1 MATPKL
7 KRTLYIGLG
16 GTGFKTLLHTKRAF
30 IETYG
35 EVPPMI
41 KFLAIDSDKNEYNTR
56 FLPSIYGDIRFD
68 PSEISDISVQNAPEI
83 VLRHRDSLSWL
94 PNNNLGAVI
103 DLTNGCGMVR
113 TNGRIAFALNYA
125 KTKQNIHNAINQITN
140 LNIQQN
146 SKYQLLG
153 SDIEVNFVF
162 SIGGGT
168 GSGNFL
174 DTAYM
179 VKSILKSYPNKS
191 MVIGYMILPDVYKA
205 QLQFDKE
212 RLGPNGYA
220 SLVDFD
226 YLMHLNFG
234 ESVPVNY
241 LTTSASLSG
250 KPFDAVMAISN
261 KNQNGDMVDNCESL
275 AEMLS
280 GALVVSAGE
289 LSGGINSIANNFQVT
304 TTSGTLNIENKRA
317 IFGTLGM
324 SKIVFKSSELS
335 ALYRAKAAREIAALL
350 LAPGCNLDIAA
361 NTWIDNER
369 IRENNGRDDV
379 IDQLHEK
386 TPRIPFTAV
395 TTEENPLADVNAYK
409 SLSGVKVSNNE
420 LNDTVSELK
429 NKVKSSFDDVITS
442 QVDNYGPQY
451 SLEFIAQL
459 RAQIDICISEMRNE
473 KQEAENKTAQ
483 LESAVNAAVEDY
495 KKAKEKWIG
504 KKLAVEH
511 AEEAICGAV
520 NAQVINDREIS
531 RRNGAISFYTWLLSE
546 MDSKEQKLR
555 AIKKNIEDACQL
567 IRARISEIDTQL
579 RSANGLFEVD
589 LTQPYIDK
597 VEVNGDNVNLGQFTL
612 GLKDSNI
619 SVYAF
624 DSIAPDKIARHIFSY
639 TSSLQSKEQW
649 NNMSVED
656 ALKKLPHAD
665 VKDIISKAIALA
677 SPMCPLNYDGYIAPV
692 LNNYYYIGVEEQSA
706 TGLNGNIIN
715 INQCIPSDQ
724 TYASYFAST
733 GSKDQIIFYH
743 QYGVFPTYTIS
754 GFKTYHWE
762 HEEYMK
768 NPTAFSL
775 FIDEVLRTKIMRD
788 GFSVFP
794 QERHENSL
802 EMWVKGLIFGLIT
815 RDEDGN
821 YFVRDESNAEYAL
834 DDYRVPL
841 NSKYRDEAYQ
851 NFRRES
857 SNLLQQFEEYLINRT
872 KLEGEDSINK
882 ILADAKL
889 NYLDKYSLNKLTK
902 TERDNPLYAGI
913 KKQLIRE
920 IEYVNKE
927 L

>member
-16 GTGFKTLLHTKRAF
+16 GTGFKTLLRTKRAF

-41 KFLAIDSDKNEYNTR
+41 KFLAIDSDKNEYATG

-68 PSEISDISVQNAPEI
+68 PSEISDISVQDASQI
-83 VLRHRDSLSWL
+83 VLRHRDTLSWL
-94 PNNNLGAVI
+94 PNKNLDAVI

-113 TNGRIAFALNYA
+113 TNGRIAFALNYT
-125 KTKQNIHNAINQITN
+125 KTRQNILNAINQITN

-179 VKSILKSYPNKS
+179 VKDLLASYPNKS
-191 MVIGYMILPDVYKA
+191 MIIGYMILPDVYKA
-205 QLQFDKE
+205 QLQFGKQ

-234 ESVPVNY
+234 ESIPVNY
-241 LTTSASLSG
+241 LTTSVSLSG
-250 KPFDAVMAISN
+250 NPFNAVMAISN

-275 AEMLS
+275 ADMLS

-289 LSGGINSIANNFQVT
+289 LSGGLNSIANNFQVT
-304 TTSGTLNIENKRA
+304 TTSGALNIENKKA

-335 ALYRAKAAREIAALL
+335 ALYMAKAAREIAALL
-350 LAPGCNLDIAA
+350 LAPGSNLDNAA
-361 NTWIDNER
+361 NAWIDNER
-369 IRENNGRDDV
+369 IRENDGCDHV
-379 IDQLHEK
+379 IDSLHPKEPGVPL
-386 TPRIPFTAV
+386 TGI
-395 TTEENPLADVNAYK
+395 TTEENPMADINAYM
-409 SLSGVKVSNNE
+409 SLSEVKVSNDK
-420 LNDTVSELK
+420 LNAKVSELK
-429 NKVKSSFDDVITS
+429 NRIKISFDKVIES
-442 QVDNYGPQY
+442 QVDMYGPQY

-459 RAQIDICISEMRNE
+459 RAQFNICISEMRNE
-473 KQEAENKTAQ
+473 KQEHESKTAQ

-495 KKAKEKWIG
+495 KKAKETWIG
-504 KKLAVEH
+504 KKSAVEH
-511 AEEAICGAV
+511 AQETICGTV
-520 NAQVINDREIS
+520 TAQVINEREIS

-546 MDSKEQKLR
+546 MDSKEQKLK

-567 IRARISEIDTQL
+567 IRDRIGKIDSQL
-579 RSANGLFEVD
+579 RSSNGLFEVD
-589 LTQPYIDK
+589 LTQPYIDN
-597 VEVNGDNVNLGQFTL
+597 VEVNSNNVNLGQFI
-612 GLKDSNI
+612 LKLNNFNT
-619 SVYAF
+619 SVYSF
-624 DSIAPDKIARHIFSY
+624 DTITPEKIAEYIFTY
-639 TSSLQSKEQW
+639 TSSLKSEEQW
-649 NNMSVED
+649 NNLSVED
-656 ALKKLPHAD
+656 ALRKLPSDD
-665 VKDIISKAIALA
+665 VKKIISKAIALA
-677 SPMCPLNYDGYIAPV
+677 SPMCPLNYDGYIPPV
-692 LNNYYYIGVEEQSA
+692 LNNYYYIGVEEQS
-706 TGLNGNIIN
+706 TTELNGGFIN
-715 INQCIPSDQ
+715 IKNCIPNNQ
-724 TYASYFAST
+724 TFDTYFAST

-754 GFKTYHWE
+754 GFKTYKRE
-762 HEEYMK
+762 HDEYMK
-768 NPTAFSL
+768 QQTSFSL
-775 FIDEVLRTKIMRD
+775 FIDEVLRTKIMRE
-788 GFSVFP
+788 GFSVYP
-794 QERHENSL
+794 KERQENSL

-821 YFVRDESNAEYAL
+821 YFVKDESKAEYAL

-851 NFRRES
+851 NFKRES
-857 SNLLQQFEEYLINRT
+857 SNLLQQFEEYLINKT
-872 KLEGEDSINK
+872 KLEGEDSINR

-889 NYLDKYSLNKLTK
+889 NYFDKYSQNRLTK
-902 TERDNPLYAGI
+902 SERDNPLYAGI
-913 KKQLIRE
+913 KKQLIKE
-920 IEYVNKE
+920 VEYVNKE

>member
-56 FLPSIYGDIRFD
+56 SLPSINGDVRFD
-68 PSEISDISVQNAPEI
+68 PSEISDISVQNAPQI
-83 VLRHRDSLSWL
+83 VLHYRDSLSWL
-94 PNNNLGAVI
+94 PNKNLDAVI

-113 TNGRIAFALNYA
+113 TNGRIAFSLNYT
-125 KTKQNIHNAINQITN
+125 KTRQNILNAINQITN
-140 LNIQQN
+140 LNIQHN

-168 GSGNFL
+168 GSGNFI

-179 VKSILKSYPNKS
+179 AREILNTFPNNSK
-191 MVIGYMILPDVYKA
+191 MIGYMILPDVYKT

-220 SLVDFD
+220 SLVDYD
-226 YLMHLNFG
+226 YLMHMKFG
-234 ESVPVNY
+234 ESIPVNY
-241 LTTSASLSG
+241 LTTNTSLSG
-250 KPFDAVMAISN
+250 NTFDAVMAISN
-261 KNQNGDMVDNCESL
+261 KNQNGDIVDNCESL
-275 AEMLS
+275 ADMLS

-289 LSGGINSIANNFQVT
+289 LSGGLNSIGNNFQVT
-304 TTSGTLNIENKRA
+304 TTSGTLNIENKKA

-335 ALYRAKAAREIAALL
+335 ALYQAKAAREIAALL

-361 NTWIDNER
+361 NAWIDNER

-379 IDQLHEK
+379 IDQLHDK
-386 TPRIPFTAV
+386 MPRVPFTSI
-395 TTEENPLADVNAYK
+395 TTEENPLADINAYK
-409 SLSGVKVSNNE
+409 SLSGVKISNNE
-420 LNDTVSELK
+420 LNDKVSELK
-429 NKVKSSFDDVITS
+429 KRIKLSFDNVIAN

-459 RAQIDICISEMRNE
+459 RAQINICISEMRNE
-473 KQEAENKTAQ
+473 KQEAENKTIQ
-483 LESAVNAAVEDY
+483 IESAINAAVEDY
-495 KKAKEKWIG
+495 KKAKEKWFG
-504 KKLAVEH
+504 KKSAVEQ
-511 AEEAICGAV
+511 AELTICDTV
-520 NAQVINDREIS
+520 TAQVINDREIS
-531 RRNGAISFYTWLLSE
+531 RRNGAISFYTWLFSE
-546 MDSKEQKLR
+546 MDSKEQKLK
-555 AIKKNIEDACQL
+555 AVKKNIEDACQL

-579 RSANGLFEVD
+579 RSTNGLFEVD

-597 VEVNGDNVNLGQFTL
+597 VEVNSSNVNLGQFAVL
-612 GLKDSNI
+612 LHNSSI
-619 SVYAF
+619 SVYSF
-624 DSIAPDKIARHIFSY
+624 DTVTPEKIDGYIRSY
-639 TSSLQSKEQW
+639 TSSLQSEEQW
-649 NNMSVED
+649 NNMTVED
-656 ALKKLPHAD
+656 ALRKLPSET
-665 VKDIISKAIALA
+665 VKNIISKAIALA

-692 LNNYYYIGVEEQSA
+692 LNNYYYIGVEEQST
-706 TGLNGNIIN
+706 TGLNGEIIE
-715 INQCIPSDQ
+715 ISQCIPTEQ
-724 TYASYFAST
+724 TFAKYFAST
-733 GSKDQIIFYH
+733 GSKDKIIFYH
-743 QYGVFPTYTIS
+743 QYGVFPTFAIS
-754 GFKTYHWE
+754 GFKTYQRE
-762 HEEYMK
+762 HERYMSK
-768 NPTAFSL
+768 PTSFSL
-775 FIDEVLRTKIMRD
+775 FIDEVLRTKISRD

-794 QERHENSL
+794 QVHQDNSL
-802 EMWVKGLIFGLIT
+802 EMWVKGLVFGLIT

-821 YFVRDESNAEYAL
+821 YYVKDESKTDYAL

-851 NFRRES
+851 NFKRES

-882 ILADAKL
+882 ILADARL
-889 NYLDKYSLNKLTK
+889 NYLDKYSQNRLSK

-913 KKQLIRE
+913 KKQLIKE
-920 IEYVNKE
+920 VEYVNKE